1 MKWRYA
7 VPLLLMAG
15 LVIPLASGG
24 VADPSAAWCIPPCV
38 VDLEVVTGS
47 AINLT
52 RESAIFRGNLISLGN
67 NSEVNV
73 TFQWGVN
80 ETLGF
85 ETDPQERNT
94 TGQFEQLVLGLVPDS
109 LYYYRAR
116 AVGPNGTATG
126 AIVSFR
132 TEAVATIFDS
142 LLPVGLAIAGF
153 LVIVGLYAMSRR
165 GGQTM
170 GQLLVFIG
178 GLALIFTGFDYQLSV
193 GDAQIAL
200 MIAVAGLAV
209 VALSS
214 VEMVQS
220 YSSRRR

>member
-1 MKWRYA
+1 MRWTYA
-7 VPLLLMAG
+7 ILVLG
-15 LVIPLASGG
+15 LVGLLVPVALADTRNVS
-24 VADPSAAWCIPPCV
+24 VAWCIPPECV

-47 AINLT
+47 AINIT

-73 TFQWGVN
+73 SFEWGVN
-80 ETLGF
+80 ESLGF
-85 ETDPQERNT
+85 ETDPQERNE
-94 TGQFEQLVLGLVPDS
+94 TGQFEQLILGLVPDS

-126 AIVSFR
+126 AIISFR
-132 TEAVATIFDS
+132 TEAVATLFDS

-153 LVIVGLYAMSRR
+153 LIVVGLYAMNRR

-170 GQLLVFIG
+170 GQLLVLIG
-178 GLALIFTGFDYQLSV
+178 GLALIYTGFDYQISI

-209 VALSS
+209 VTLSS
-214 VEMVQS
+214 IEMTRGI
-220 YSSRRR
+220 RR